1 MTSFRNEKGAT
12 RRWPLGANRLVTG
25 ALFRRRQLRRLR
37 RLRRSGFGRG
47 LLLALLEDERVALA
61 GDLAQP
67 VHHGAGARRYQAA
80 DDDVLLEAFE
90 RVDLAVDRGFGEHA
104 RGLLERRRRD
114 ERARLQ
120 RGLGDAEQHRMA
132 DGRFLALFGRPRVD
146 LVELDL
152 VDLLALDRLG
162 LTRVVDLHFLQHLAN
177 DHLDMLVVD
186 RNALQPIDVLDLV
199 DEIGGELL
207 DALDRQDVVR
217 RRIALDDG
225 VALLDQIAVL
235 QVDVLALRDQVL
247 LGLCALIGRLD
258 DDATLVLVVAPEADG
273 ARGFG
278 DNRRLLGPARL
289 EQLRHP
295 RQAAGDVAGLG
306 ALGRDARDDVA
317 RLHLRS
323 RIDRDDGVDGELV
336 ARLAAARQLHGL
348 VVLVLDH
355 DRRVQIDPA
364 AGAPVGHHALGDA
377 GRFVER
383 LRHRLALD
391 QVLEGDRALDLG
403 EDRPGIGVPLRD
415 ALAALDLVIVLDQQA
430 RAVLDAVHRALGPV
444 GIDHGDDHV
453 AGHGDRLPVGVLHH
467 VLVLDLDRAV
477 EVRLDDRLLRDLRGA
492 ADVERAHGE
501 LRARL
506 ADRLRGDDA
515 HRLAHIDRRAAGE
528 IAPVALGAHAPAGL
542 AGEHRADA
550 QFLHAGGL
558 DSLDLRLFEQR
569 ALPDDDLVR
578 GRIAHVLGGGAAE
591 DAALKRSH
599 RGAAVLRRDDAV
611 LRHVDQAP
619 REVARVRGL
628 ERGIG
633 EPLAGAVRR
642 VEVLE
647 HGEPFLEV
655 ADDRALDDLARRLR
669 HQAPHAGELAHL
681 RGRAAR
687 AGMRHHVDRVDL
699 SRVAAAVDP
708 LDRRNLTHHFVGD
721 LVGRLRPRV
730 DNLVVLL
737 ALGDQA
743 VVVLLLE
750 FLGERAGLLDDLPFG
765 ARDHHVVLAERNAGL

>member
-1 MTSFRNEKGAT
+1 MAFWGVRFLLRINLVSGGSCLRGGASSCGRDAEPTHSLTGGEHPIENSVEIYLGGGFGRHRIDPRPPHKYDGETCRARDARSKAPPRPHRRTPAKSNNEKGSPEGD
-12 RRWPLGANRLVTG
+12 PLARIGFVIG

-37 RLRRSGFGRG
+37 LLRGGRFGCG

-67 VHHGAGARRYQAA
+67 VHHGAGAGRAQAA

-114 ERARLQ
+114 ERPRLQ
-120 RGLGDAEQHRMA
+120 RGLGDAEQDRVT
-132 DGRFLALFGRPRVD
+132 DGRFLALFARPRID

-152 VDLLALDRLG
+152 VDLLALDQLG
-162 LTRVVDLHFLQHLAN
+162 LARVVDLHLLQHLAD

-186 RNALQPIDVLDLV
+186 RDALQPIDVLDLV

-207 DALDRQDVVR
+207 DALDRQNVVR
-217 RRIALDDG
+217 RRIALDDS
-225 VALLDQIAVL
+225 VALFDQVAVL

-247 LGLCALIGRLD
+247 LGLFALVGRLD

-278 DNRRLLGPARL
+278 DNRRLLRPARL

-295 RQAAGDVAGLG
+295 RQAAGDVARLG

-317 RLHLRS
+317 RLHVRS

-336 ARLAAARQLHGL
+336 ARLAAARQFHGL
-348 VVLVLDH
+348 AVLVLDR

-364 AGAPVGHHALGDA
+364 AGAPIGHHALGDA

-403 EDRPGIGVPLRD
+403 EDRPGIGIPLRD

-430 RAVLDAVHRALGPV
+430 RAVLDAMHRALGPV
-444 GIDHGDDHV
+444 GIEHGDDHI

-467 VLVLDLDRAV
+467 VLVLDLDCAV

-492 ADVERAHGE
+492 ADMERAHGE

-515 HRLAHIDRRAAGE
+515 HRLAHIDRGAAGE
-528 IAPVALGAHAPAGL
+528 IAAVALSAHPPGGL
-542 AGEHRADA
+542 TSEHGADA

-558 DSLDLRLFEQR
+558 DGLDLRLFEQR
-569 ALPDDDLVR
+569 AFLDDDLVR

-591 DAALKRSH
+591 DAAFERSH
-599 RGAAVLRRDDAV
+599 HGAGIDDSADLDPRRRAAVLRRDDAV
-611 LRHVDQAP
+611 LRHVDQST
-619 REVARVRGL
+619 RKVA
-628 ERGIG
+628 
-633 EPLAGAVRR
+633 
-642 VEVLE
+642 
-647 HGEPFLEV
+647 
-655 ADDRALDDLARRLR
+655 
-669 HQAPHAGELAHL
+669 
-681 RGRAAR
+681 
-687 AGMRHHVDRVDL
+687 
-699 SRVAAAVDP
+699 
-708 LDRRNLTHHFVGD
+708 
-721 LVGRLRPRV
+721 
-730 DNLVVLL
+730 
-737 ALGDQA
+737 
-743 VVVLLLE
+743 
-750 FLGERAGLLDDLPFG
+750 
-765 ARDHHVVLAERNAGL
+765 